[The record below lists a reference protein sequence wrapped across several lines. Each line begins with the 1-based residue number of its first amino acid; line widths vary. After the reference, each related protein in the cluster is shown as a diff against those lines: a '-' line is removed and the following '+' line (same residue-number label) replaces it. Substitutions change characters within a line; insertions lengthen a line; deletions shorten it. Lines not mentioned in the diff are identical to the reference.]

1 MININESFH
10 KKYYI
15 SNDIN
20 SYTNSRYINIDKN
33 MNNINSIQKIKKLI
47 KIFLIILD
55 KIILY

>member
-1 MININESFH
+1 MININECFY

-20 SYTNSRYINIDKN
+20 SYTNSRYITIDKN

-47 KIFLIILD
+47 KIFLI
-55 KIILY
+55 KYFR